1 MFTRSCPIFRLLE
14 SEIEEEMLCIQIVG
28 ESEKKNVYEKDK
40 EEFKIN
46 SSEKLMGIFD
56 EENNESDDDGEDE
69 LGISSSSYFRLSK
82 GENEFVKKTR
92 ATEICR

>member
-1 MFTRSCPIFRLLE
+1 
-14 SEIEEEMLCIQIVG
+14 MLCIQIVG

-40 EEFKIN
+40 EEFKIS

-56 EENNESDDDGEDE
+56 EENNESDDEDE

-82 GENEFVKKTR
+82 GENGIVKKTR